1 MLIVIVLGM
10 AAVWLWADCQV
21 ISFLLDTIEKKKNK
35 KDICLAVFL
44 FLGMVFLLMIS
55 GALIVSLAKAGL
67 LI

>member
-21 ISFLLDTIEKKKNK
+21 ISFLLDTIEKKNK

-44 FLGMVFLLMIS
+44 FLGIVFLLMIS

>member
-21 ISFLLDTIEKKKNK
+21 ISFLLDTIEKKNK
-35 KDICLAVFL
+35 KDIRLAVFL